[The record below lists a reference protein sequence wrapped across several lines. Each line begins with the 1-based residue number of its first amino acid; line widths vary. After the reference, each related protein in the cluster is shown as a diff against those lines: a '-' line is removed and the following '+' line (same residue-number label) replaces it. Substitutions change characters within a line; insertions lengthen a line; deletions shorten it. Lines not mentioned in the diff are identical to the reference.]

1 MQEATETFTHYFHFL
16 WVSSVL
22 SYRRNHPQR
31 ESLSIEALQI
41 IIQKAG
47 VTLKS
52 VTIKDIAK
60 VANVSYA
67 TVSRALSGSA
77 EIGEETRER
86 VLKICREIGYTTNYV
101 ARSMVMKETKLLG
114 LIVAN
119 IDNPFMSEMAYHI
132 EMRARE
138 QGYNLMLCNS
148 SHDIT
153 LERNVFELLLGR
165 QVDGII
171 LVPANAE
178 SYTNL
183 KPLISK
189 VPTVFVSENLRDLPE
204 SYVSVDNFRGTHI
217 GTEYLYSLG
226 HRSILYFGLR
236 RGSVTHQ
243 LRADGYLDA
252 CRELGIE
259 ANVFNS
265 TYTLSSVQAGCQ
277 MARQIF
283 SKPFPYTAIF
293 AATDSLAL
301 GVLEAAEEAGIR
313 IPEDLSLMG
322 FDNILYADLPRIRLT
337 TIEQPKK
344 TMATAAVDIL
354 LEKIADES
362 SGYSHRILT
371 PTLIVRSSCRDI
383 RAAK

>member
-1 MQEATETFTHYFHFL
+1 MK
-16 WVSSVL
+16 
-22 SYRRNHPQR
+22 
-31 ESLSIEALQI
+31 SI
-41 IIQKAG
+41 
-47 VTLKS
+47 
-52 VTIKDIAK
+52 TIKDIAK

-67 TVSRALSGSA
+67 TVSRALSGSN

-86 VLKICREIGYTTNYV
+86 VLKICQDMGYTANTV
-101 ARSMVMKETKLLG
+101 ARSMVMKQTKLLG

-138 QGYNLMLCNS
+138 HGYNLMLCNS
-148 SHDIT
+148 SHDLD
-153 LERNVFELLLGR
+153 LERNVFELLVSR

-171 LVPANAE
+171 LVPSNSE
-178 SYTNL
+178 SYANL
-183 KPLISK
+183 KPLISR

-204 SYVSVDNFRGTHI
+204 SYVSVDNYRGTHI
-217 GTEYLYSLG
+217 GTEYLYSQG
-226 HRSILYFGLR
+226 HRNILYFGLR
-236 RGSVTHQ
+236 KGSVTHQ
-243 LRADGYLDA
+243 LRAEGYMDA

-259 ANVFNS
+259 PHVFSNNYS
-265 TYTLSSVQAGCQ
+265 LSSVQAGSQ
-277 MARQIF
+277 MAKQIF
-283 SKPFPYTAIF
+283 ATSPFPYSAIF

-301 GVLEAAEEAGIR
+301 GVFAAADEAGIR
-313 IPEDLSLMG
+313 IPEDVSLMG

-354 LEKIADES
+354 LEKITDET

-371 PTLIVRSSCRDI
+371 PTLVIRSSCRNI
-383 RAAK
+383 LEKK

>member
-1 MQEATETFTHYFHFL
+1 MPLACRGGSPA
-16 WVSSVL
+16 V
-22 SYRRNHPQR
+22 RGKKR
-31 ESLSIEALQI
+31 ESEGLQ
-41 IIQKAG
+41 
-47 VTLKS
+47 VKS

-67 TVSRALSGSA
+67 TVSRALSGST

-86 VLKICREIGYTTNYV
+86 ILKICRDMGYTANYV

-138 QGYNLMLCNS
+138 HGYNLMLCNS
-148 SHDIT
+148 AHDLN
-153 LERNVFELLLGR
+153 LERNVFELLVSR

-171 LVPANAE
+171 LVPSNAE

-204 SYVSVDNFRGTHI
+204 SYVSVDNYRGTHI

-226 HRSILYFGLR
+226 HRNILYFGQR
-236 RGSVTHQ
+236 KGSVTHQ
-243 LRADGYLDA
+243 LRAEGFVDA

-259 ANVFNS
+259 PNLFS
-265 TYTLSSVQAGCQ
+265 SSYPLSSVQAGSQ
-277 MARQIF
+277 MAKQIF
-283 SKPFPYTAIF
+283 ASPFPYTAIF

-301 GVLEAAEEAGIR
+301 GVFAAAEEAGIR
-313 IPEDLSLMG
+313 IPEDVSLMG

-354 LEKIADES
+354 LEKITDET

-371 PTLIVRSSCRDI
+371 PTLVVRSSCRDI
-383 RAAK
+383 RQG

>member
-1 MQEATETFTHYFHFL
+1 M
-16 WVSSVL
+16 
-22 SYRRNHPQR
+22 
-31 ESLSIEALQI
+31 
-41 IIQKAG
+41 
-47 VTLKS
+47 KS

-60 VANVSYA
+60 VAGVSYA

-77 EIGEETRER
+77 EIGAETRER
-86 VLKICREIGYTTNYV
+86 VLKICREMGYTTNYV
-101 ARSMVMKETKLLG
+101 ARSMVMKRTKLLG

-132 EMRARE
+132 EIRARE

-148 SHDIT
+148 SHDLD
-153 LERNVFELLLGR
+153 LERKVFELLVSR

-171 LVPANAE
+171 LVPANSE

-183 KPLISK
+183 RPLISK

-204 SYVSVDNFRGTHI
+204 SYVSVDNYRGTRI

-236 RGSVTHQ
+236 KGSVTHQ

-259 ANVFNS
+259 PSV
-265 TYTLSSVQAGCQ
+265 YTSAYSFSSVQAGCQ
-277 MARQIF
+277 MARNVF
-283 SKPFPYTAIF
+283 GKPVPYSAVF

-313 IPEDLSLMG
+313 VPEDLSLIG

-344 TMATAAVDIL
+344 SMAAAAVDIL
-354 LEKIADES
+354 LGKIADET

-371 PTLIVRSSCRDI
+371 PTLVVRGSCRDI
-383 RAAK
+383 RNKQ